1 MMDEEV
7 GKELGNSLGKFIES
21 NKRFGQVDH
30 AKFMRIRV
38 NLPLE
43 KPFRRGGKIT
53 NMEGGKFWV
62 TFKYERL
69 PTFCFLCGKMGH
81 NDKHCPGTSDWP
93 NAPRQYGDWL
103 RANEIEE
110 RSAVSARQHR
120 REP

>member
-1 MMDEEV
+1 M

-21 NKRFGQVDH
+21 DKRFGQVDQ

-43 KPFRRGGKIT
+43 KPLRRRGKIS
-53 NMEGGKFWV
+53 NMEEGKFWI

-81 NDKHCPGTSDWP
+81 DDKHCPKFSDWR
-93 NAPRQYGDWL
+93 NAPRQYGDW
-103 RANEIEE
+103 
-110 RSAVSARQHR
+110 
-120 REP
+120 